1 MRRKI
6 LKTCPLCNHPQR
18 DELERDILSGDI
30 TAGELDREED
40 WKAGTTRR
48 HMQEHLGDYLD
59 NSNESCPFCVAPNR
73 KDLETAITAGSMK
86 PSEVAE
92 YLDCSVDLVRLHM
105 KKHLKPLVQKA
116 ASLELAKVEIDEI
129 SMLSNNIQML
139 QQKVQEF
146 IFDNDELDHRTID
159 SLVKLSKEI
168 RESLKYALE
177 FKGQLVHKR
186 EETVVVQQI
195 EVIQKVL
202 IDRYPQVWNEI
213 RDSIAERLA

>member
-1 MRRKI
+1 MRRKV

-18 DELERDILSGDI
+18 DELEQDIISGAI
-30 TAGELDREED
+30 LVGELDREED
-40 WKAGTTRR
+40 WKSGTTRR

-59 NSNESCPFCVAPNR
+59 NSNETCSVCVAPNR
-73 KDLETAITAGSMK
+73 KDLEAAIVEGSMK
-86 PSEVAE
+86 PSEVAK
-92 YLDCSVDLVRLHM
+92 YLGCSVDSVRLHM

-116 ASLELAKVEIDEI
+116 ASMELAKVEIDEI
-129 SMLSNNIQML
+129 NMLSNNIQML

-146 IFDNDELDHRTID
+146 IIDNNDLDHRTID

-177 FKGQLVHKR
+177 FKGQLIHKR

>member
-1 MRRKI
+1 M
-6 LKTCPLCNHPQR
+6 KTCPLCNHPQR

-73 KDLETAITAGSMK
+73 KDLEAAITAGSMK

-129 SMLSNNIQML
+129 SIYRM
-139 QQKVQEF
+139 
-146 IFDNDELDHRTID
+146 R
-159 SLVKLSKEI
+159 
-168 RESLKYALE
+168 
-177 FKGQLVHKR
+177 
-186 EETVVVQQI
+186 
-195 EVIQKVL
+195 
-202 IDRYPQVWNEI
+202 
-213 RDSIAERLA
+213 

>member
-1 MRRKI
+1 M
-6 LKTCPLCNHPQR
+6 KTCPLCNHPLR

-92 YLDCSVDLVRLHM
+92 YLNCSVDLVRLHM

-146 IFDNDELDHRTID
+146 IFDYDELDHRTID

>member
-1 MRRKI
+1 M
-6 LKTCPLCNHPQR
+6 KTCPLCNHPQR

-73 KDLETAITAGSMK
+73 KDLEAAITAGSMK

>member
-1 MRRKI
+1 MRRKV
-6 LKTCPLCNHPQR
+6 LKTCPLCSHPQR
-18 DELERDILSGDI
+18 DELEKDILDGTI

-59 NSNESCPFCVAPNR
+59 NSNDSFTFCVAPNR
-73 KDLETAITAGSMK
+73 KDLEAAIFAGSMK

-92 YLDCSVDLVRLHM
+92 YLGSGVDTVNLHM

-129 SMLSNNIQML
+129 NMLSSNIQML
-139 QQKVQEF
+139 QGKVQEF
-146 IFDNDELDHRTID
+146 IFDNDDLDHRTID

-177 FKGQLVHKR
+177 FKGQLIHKR

-202 IDRYPQVWNEI
+202 IERYPQVWNEI
-213 RDSIAERLA
+213 RDSIAEKLA

>member
-1 MRRKI
+1 MRRKV

-18 DELERDILSGDI
+18 DELERDILNGSI
-30 TAGELDREED
+30 SAGELDREED
-40 WKAGTTRR
+40 WKSGTTRR

-59 NSNESCPFCVAPNR
+59 NSNESCALCVAPNR
-73 KDLETAITAGSMK
+73 KDLEAAIVSGSMK
-86 PSEVAE
+86 TSTVAE
-92 YLDCSVDLVRLHM
+92 YLNFSLDGVRLHM
-105 KKHLKPLVQKA
+105 KKHLKPLV
-116 ASLELAKVEIDEI
+116 
-129 SMLSNNIQML
+129 
-139 QQKVQEF
+139 
-146 IFDNDELDHRTID
+146 DNDDLDHRTID

>member
-1 MRRKI
+1 MTRTIRKR
-6 LKTCPLCNHPQR
+6 CPLCNHPHR
-18 DELERDILSGDI
+18 DTLEQDILNGVI
-30 TAGELDREED
+30 EPGELDREED
-40 WKAGTTRR
+40 WKAGVTRK

-59 NSNESCPFCVAPNR
+59 NSNESCGFCTAPNR
-73 KDLETAITAGSMK
+73 KDLESAIAATSMK
-86 PSEVAE
+86 PSEVAS
-92 YLDCSVDLVRLHM
+92 YLEISVDAVRLHM

-116 ASLELAKVEIDEI
+116 ASMELAKVEIDEI
-129 SMLSNNIQML
+129 NLLSNNIQML

-146 IFDNDELDHRTID
+146 IIDNDDLDHRTID

-177 FKGQLVHKR
+177 FKGQLIHKR

>member
-1 MRRKI
+1 MRRKV
-6 LKTCPLCNHPQR
+6 LKTCPLCSHPQR
-18 DELERDILSGDI
+18 DELEKDILDGTI

-59 NSNESCPFCVAPNR
+59 NSNDSCTFCVAPNR
-73 KDLETAITAGSMK
+73 KDFEAAIFAGSMK

-92 YLDCSVDLVRLHM
+92 YLGSGVDTVNLHM

-116 ASLELAKVEIDEI
+116 ASLELAK
-129 SMLSNNIQML
+129 
-139 QQKVQEF
+139 
-146 IFDNDELDHRTID
+146 
-159 SLVKLSKEI
+159 LSKEI

-177 FKGQLVHKR
+177 FKGQLIHKR

-202 IDRYPQVWNEI
+202 IERYPQVWNEI
-213 RDSIAERLA
+213 RDSIAEKLA

>member
-1 MRRKI
+1 MRRKV
-6 LKTCPLCNHPQR
+6 LKTCPLCSHPQR
-18 DELERDILSGDI
+18 DELEKDIISGAI
-30 TAGELDREED
+30 IVGELDREED
-40 WKAGTTRR
+40 WKSGTSRR

-59 NSNESCPFCVAPNR
+59 NSNESCALCVASNR
-73 KDLETAITAGSMK
+73 KDLEAAIVSGSMK
-86 PSEVAE
+86 TSTVAE
-92 YLDCSVDLVRLHM
+92 YLNFSLDGVRLHM

-129 SMLSNNIQML
+129 NMLSNNIQML